1 VTPRPNPQALKMS
14 KYRPAPFLALAA
26 ILAGAAPQPAAA
38 TEFSVSPIRVELKP
52 GAMSETITVTN
63 YADAKLRLSMKLV
76 EWTQDAAGNDV
87 YKESSDLVYF
97 PRQMDMEPNAKR
109 LIRLGAKVP
118 STAVE
123 RTYRLWV
130 EEEPDAAAGTARAQV
145 SFFFKFGVPVFLP
158 PPGAKAR
165 PEVME
170 PTLAKGRLAIV
181 VKNPGNKHFRLTR
194 LTISDEAGFQKE
206 VGGWYSLAGSE
217 RTYAA
222 DIPPD
227 VCRKAKAFTVLVEGE
242 EGLRLDR
249 KLHVDPAGC
258 A

>member
-1 VTPRPNPQALKMS
+1 MS
-14 KYRPAPFLALAA
+14 KYRPALPLALAA
-26 ILAGAAPQPAAA
+26 ALFAAAPHPAAA

-63 YADAKLRLSMKLV
+63 YANAKLRLSMKLV

-97 PRQMDMEPNAKR
+97 PRQMEMEPNAKR
-109 LIRLGAKVP
+109 LIRLGAKAP
-118 STAVE
+118 AATVE

-130 EEEPDAAAGTARAQV
+130 EEEPETAGGDARAQI
-145 SFFFKFGVPVFLP
+145 SFYFKFGVPVFLP
-158 PPGAKAR
+158 PPGAKAQ

-170 PTLAKGRLAIV
+170 PTLAKGKLAIV
-181 VKNPGNKHFRLTR
+181 VKNPGTRHFRLTK

-206 VGGWYSLAGSE
+206 VSGWYSLAGTE

-222 DIPPD
+222 DIPRD
-227 VCRKAKAFTVLVEGE
+227 VCRKARALTVLIEGE
-242 EGLRLDR
+242 EDLRFDR